1 MRQIHLSLIDYIC
14 ISGNME
20 RNVLEYVECVRIYQ
34 SSTPA
39 DPRPDSHLHEHF
51 LFPVSINDQGR
62 YNIPTEA
69 EAGYSIE
76 MYESSMRDYSFPK
89 GAYWVADAKGEEYK
103 SERDAV
109 AH

>member
-1 MRQIHLSLIDYIC
+1 M
-14 ISGNME
+14 
-20 RNVLEYVECVRIYQ
+20 
-34 SSTPA
+34 
-39 DPRPDSHLHEHF
+39 
-51 LFPVSINDQGR
+51 SINDQGR